1 MFLDDVIEQAMDKET
16 TIIVTTIVVIIVV
29 GVIGIALG
37 FLIKSKKN

>member
-1 MFLDDVIEQAMDKET
+1 MFLEDVIEQAMDKET

-29 GVIGIALG
+29 AVIGIALG